1 MLSVGKEVRSSP
13 GVAGMLR
20 DRCGR
25 DAAGQVLM
33 VKDLLCVG
41 GGPGWGKGGWVERW
55 LKR

>member
-33 VKDLLCVG
+33 VKDPLCVRDG
-41 GGPGWGKGGWVERW
+41 SNAKLSKVCNIYT
-55 LKR
+55 